1 MPQGY
6 YALRRTRCAANV
18 FRRSPEFL
26 QARGVESG
34 PWNAADRG
42 RYRPARH
49 PIASRWCIRL
59 PHIEGL
65 IAGIYEIRVLDMDRR
80 YMVIQPGG
88 IDPAT
93 VPTII
98 DLHGSGLSPEEH
110 VAVTDARSFAAL
122 GAVMVI
128 PQAGIPFRLL
138 AEWPAG
144 WAWNV
149 PGSPLPG
156 ESAARDEPN
165 DMARTRSRKSQPA
178 GSSPEPNP

>member
-1 MPQGY
+1 ME
-6 YALRRTRCAANV
+6 RRG
-18 FRRSPEFL
+18 S
-26 QARGVESG
+26 
-34 PWNAADRG
+34 
-42 RYRPARH
+42 RPLSAGEAPNREPVVH
-49 PIASRWCIRL
+49 PL

-65 IAGIYEIRVLDMDRR
+65 IAGTYEIRVLDMDRR

-178 GSSPEPNP
+178 GSSPEPNPLRLPAPSSPLTRTVTGSRTPW